1 MCPDDSAIRTRTRED
16 YDVLTKRR
24 VQLVDFEPCE
34 GGFLRDV
41 LDGLGQTP
49 KTLPCKYF
57 YDERGSRLFDAI
69 CELDEYYLTRTE
81 IAIMRDNGRAIGRA
95 IGPGC
100 CLVEFGSGSSVK
112 TRLLLD
118 HLDDPVACILID
130 ISRKHLLESAAE
142 LADQYPDLQVIA
154 VCADFASNC
163 ELPCPRRAAARRAV
177 YFPGST
183 IGNFRPADAEQLL
196 RRIARI
202 VGRGGGLLIG
212 ADLKKDRETL
222 ERAYNDRAG
231 VTSAFNLNLLH
242 RINRELGADFDLDAF
257 RHRATYNAAHGR
269 IESHLVSRRAQT
281 VRLNGS
287 VFRFE
292 RGETIHTESSHK
304 YSLDG
309 FRALADRAG
318 FDVQDVWT
326 DERGL
331 FSVQYLTTR

>member
-1 MCPDDSAIRTRTRED
+1 MSTTASA
-16 YDVLTKRR
+16 R
-24 VQLVDFEPCE
+24 VQPVDFEPSE
-34 GGFLRDV
+34 EGFLQDV

-81 IAIMRDNGRAIGRA
+81 IAIMRDNGRAMGRA

-118 HLDDPVACILID
+118 HLDDAVACILID
-130 ISRKHLLESAAE
+130 ISRDHLMGSAAE
-142 LADQYPDLQVIA
+142 LAEQYPELQVIP
-154 VCADFASNC
+154 VCADFASDF
-163 ELPCPRRAAARRAV
+163 ELPRPRRAASHRAV

-183 IGNFRPADAEQLL
+183 IGNFKPGDAEQLL

-231 VTSAFNLNLLH
+231 VTAAFNLNLLR

-257 RHRATYNAAHGR
+257 HHLAKYNAERGR
-269 IESHLVSRRAQT
+269 IESHLVSRRTQT
-281 VRLNGS
+281 VWLNGS
-287 VFRFE
+287 AIRFE

-304 YSLDG
+304 YSLDD
-309 FRALADRAG
+309 FRALADAAG
-318 FDVQDVWT
+318 FDVRDVWT
-326 DERGL
+326 DERDF
-331 FSVQYLTTR
+331 FSVQYLTARRQPAEGA